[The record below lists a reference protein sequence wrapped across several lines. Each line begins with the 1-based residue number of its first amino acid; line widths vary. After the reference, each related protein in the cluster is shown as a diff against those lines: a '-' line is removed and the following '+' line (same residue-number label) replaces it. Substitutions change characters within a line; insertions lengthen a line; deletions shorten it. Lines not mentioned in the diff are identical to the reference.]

1 MKWRNKGH
9 EFDNIGE
16 ILKKIDNIYIYGA
29 GEYGEQLGR
38 LFQGVGASYTYIDR
52 NQKKAWNGKA
62 PIQPTEINLKKILDE
77 NAIII
82 LALGVNNS
90 GTVLK
95 ELELQGFSRK
105 ENIYFYAEWIS
116 YYIYIYAAYKLDK
129 IILLQCGAMAVYNCT
144 LRCKNCMG
152 AFPYFREK
160 KNVPWEIVKRD
171 IDACF
176 FKIDYVENWGIGCGE
191 CFLYENLNDYIIYC
205 MDNYRTHFGR
215 LVLDTN
221 GTVIPKGDVLETIR
235 RYGCYLSISNYS
247 TIPGWQKRVEEL
259 ERKLKEYEI
268 PYLFVNYDYWIDMG
282 WREKKIHDKALTY
295 EKFNACSVPCR
306 IVQNGHLN
314 YCIHAMTANQA
325 LFHEDVEEDTLD
337 LMRCDKRHLLEFNLG
352 FNENGALKTCAHCN
366 GFGNIN
372 SKKISVAEQL

>member
-29 GEYGEQLGR
+29 GKYGEQLGR

-129 IILLQCGAMAVYNCT
+129 IILPQCGAMAVYK
-144 LRCKNCMG
+144 L
-152 AFPYFREK
+152 YFT
-160 KNVPWEIVKRD
+160 
-171 IDACF
+171 
-176 FKIDYVENWGIGCGE
+176 
-191 CFLYENLNDYIIYC
+191 
-205 MDNYRTHFGR
+205 M
-215 LVLDTN
+215 
-221 GTVIPKGDVLETIR
+221 
-235 RYGCYLSISNYS
+235 
-247 TIPGWQKRVEEL
+247 
-259 ERKLKEYEI
+259 
-268 PYLFVNYDYWIDMG
+268 
-282 WREKKIHDKALTY
+282 
-295 EKFNACSVPCR
+295 
-306 IVQNGHLN
+306 
-314 YCIHAMTANQA
+314 
-325 LFHEDVEEDTLD
+325 
-337 LMRCDKRHLLEFNLG
+337 
-352 FNENGALKTCAHCN
+352 
-366 GFGNIN
+366 
-372 SKKISVAEQL
+372 